1 MSVIDDFKSDK
12 NINLIFNAASKMIKD
27 KYSNVDTHDND
38 LINIIKRIIQSICS
52 DAILIKKIVKLMELN
67 KIALSKIKEHYD
79 DIINRQ
85 NEPEIIKTEEK
96 DESIK
101 YDSEQLLLKVLE
113 LEEKRSVANSLA
125 NLQKQQSEVKESKQ
139 ESYIQ
144 QSNPI
149 NFNVKILEKLEV
161 LSREKTKVIYKNIV
175 INSYN
180 RDWCNNPNR
189 NKLSFTINIDLLKN
203 NIKIDRLLL
212 PKLIK
217 YKTSFVTMTINN
229 NKHAQKIIFILKTS
243 SNENAWDIWENI
255 NSDNILLITAKNWHI
270 SFTDFLN
277 NDLDMGQD
285 NIDIIE
291 VEDNL
296 NNIYELTINNGDKM
310 QYDSFGVSLINKY
323 DNILI
328 KTNLGDN
335 IQGKVL
341 NINDNILSVYI
352 ENIEKKIL
360 MNSSLLNYKGQ
371 YTIMM
376 SYCPKL

>member
-27 KYSNVDTHDND
+27 KYSNVDANDND
-38 LINIIKRIIQSICS
+38 LINITKSIIKSICS

-79 DIINRQ
+79 GIINRQ

-96 DESIK
+96 DESMK

-229 NKHAQKIIFILKTS
+229 NKLSQKIIFVLQTS

-255 NSDNILLITAKNWHI
+255 NSDNILLITNKNWHI

-296 NNIYELTINNGDKM
+296 NNIYDLTINNGDKVK
-310 QYDSFGVSLINKY
+310 YDSFGVSLINKY

-376 SYCPKL
+376 SYCHKL

>member
-27 KYSNVDTHDND
+27 KYSNVDANDND
-38 LINIIKRIIQSICS
+38 LINITKSIIKSICS

-79 DIINRQ
+79 GIINRQ

-96 DESIK
+96 DESMK

-296 NNIYELTINNGDKM
+296 NNIYDLTINNGDKM
-310 QYDSFGVSLINKY
+310 KYDSFGVSLINKY

-341 NINDNILSVYI
+341 NIADNILSVYI

>member
-1 MSVIDDFKSDK
+1 M
-12 NINLIFNAASKMIKD
+12 
-27 KYSNVDTHDND
+27 
-38 LINIIKRIIQSICS
+38 
-52 DAILIKKIVKLMELN
+52 
-67 KIALSKIKEHYD
+67 
-79 DIINRQ
+79 
-85 NEPEIIKTEEK
+85 
-96 DESIK
+96 
-101 YDSEQLLLKVLE
+101 
-113 LEEKRSVANSLA
+113 
-125 NLQKQQSEVKESKQ
+125 
-139 ESYIQ
+139 Q

-149 NFNVKILEKLEV
+149 NFNLKILEKLEV
-161 LSREKTKVIYKNIV
+161 LSREKTKVSYKNIV

-180 RDWCNNPNR
+180 RDWCNSPNR

-243 SNENAWDIWENI
+243 SNENAWDIWENV

-296 NNIYELTINNGDKM
+296 NNIYDLTINNGDKM
-310 QYDSFGVSLINKY
+310 KYDSFGVSLINKY

-376 SYCPKL
+376 SYCHKL

>member
-27 KYSNVDTHDND
+27 KYSNVDTNDND
-38 LINIIKRIIQSICS
+38 LINIIKSIILSICS

-79 DIINRQ
+79 GIINRQ
-85 NEPEIIKTEEK
+85 NEPEIIKPEEK
-96 DESIK
+96 DESMK

-139 ESYIQ
+139 ESFVQ

-149 NFNVKILEKLEV
+149 DFNVKILEKLEV
-161 LSREKTKVIYKNIV
+161 LSREKTKVSYKNIV

-180 RDWCNNPNR
+180 RDWSNNPNR

-229 NKHAQKIIFILKTS
+229 NKQAQKIIFILKTS
-243 SNENAWDIWENI
+243 SNENAWDIWENV
-255 NSDNILLITAKNWHI
+255 NSDNMLLITNKNWHI

-291 VEDNL
+291 VNDNL
-296 NNIYELTINNGDKM
+296 NNIYDLTIDNGDKM
-310 QYDSFGVSLINKY
+310 KYDGFGVSLINKY

-328 KTNLGDN
+328 RNNLGDN

-341 NINDNILSVYI
+341 HINDNILSVYI

-376 SYCPKL
+376 SYCHKL

>member
-27 KYSNVDTHDND
+27 KYSNVDANDND
-38 LINIIKRIIQSICS
+38 LINITKSIIKSICS

-79 DIINRQ
+79 GIINRQ

-96 DESIK
+96 DESMK

-229 NKHAQKIIFILKTS
+229 NKHAQKIIFVLKTS

-296 NNIYELTINNGDKM
+296 NNIYDLTINNGDKM
-310 QYDSFGVSLINKY
+310 KYDSFGVSLINKY

-341 NINDNILSVYI
+341 NIADNILSVYI

>member
-139 ESYIQ
+139 ESFVQ

-149 NFNVKILEKLEV
+149 NFNLKILEKLEV

-180 RDWCNNPNR
+180 RDWCNSPNR

-296 NNIYELTINNGDKM
+296 NNIYDLTINNGDKM
-310 QYDSFGVSLINKY
+310 KYDSFGVSLINKY

>member
-27 KYSNVDTHDND
+27 KYSNVDANDND
-38 LINIIKRIIQSICS
+38 LINITKSIIKSICS

-79 DIINRQ
+79 GIINRQ

-96 DESIK
+96 DESMK

-229 NKHAQKIIFILKTS
+229 NKHAQKIIFVLKTS

-296 NNIYELTINNGDKM
+296 NNIYDLTINNGDKM
-310 QYDSFGVSLINKY
+310 KYDSFGVSLINKY

-341 NINDNILSVYI
+341 NIADNILSVYI

-376 SYCPKL
+376 SYCNKL

>member
-27 KYSNVDTHDND
+27 KYSNVDANDND
-38 LINIIKRIIQSICS
+38 LINITKSIIKSICS

-79 DIINRQ
+79 GIINRQ

-96 DESIK
+96 DESMK

-125 NLQKQQSEVKESKQ
+125 NLQKQQSEVKEPKQ
-139 ESYIQ
+139 ESFVQ

-149 NFNVKILEKLEV
+149 NFNLKILEKLEV
-161 LSREKTKVIYKNIV
+161 LSREKTKVSYKNIV

-180 RDWCNNPNR
+180 RDWCNSPNR

-229 NKHAQKIIFILKTS
+229 NKHAQKIIFVLKTS

-296 NNIYELTINNGDKM
+296 NNIYDLTINNGDKVK
-310 QYDSFGVSLINKY
+310 YDSFGVSLINKY

-341 NINDNILSVYI
+341 NIADNILSVYI

-376 SYCPKL
+376 SYCHKL

>member
-27 KYSNVDTHDND
+27 KYSNVDANDND
-38 LINIIKRIIQSICS
+38 LINITKSIIKSICS

-79 DIINRQ
+79 GIINRQ

-96 DESIK
+96 DESMK

-217 YKTSFVTMTINN
+217 YETSFVTMTINN

-296 NNIYELTINNGDKM
+296 NNIYDLTINNGDKVK
-310 QYDSFGVSLINKY
+310 YDSFGVSLINKY

-341 NINDNILSVYI
+341 NIADNILSVYI

>member
-27 KYSNVDTHDND
+27 KYSNVDANDND
-38 LINIIKRIIQSICS
+38 LINITKSIIKSICS

-79 DIINRQ
+79 GIINRQ

-96 DESIK
+96 DESMK

-296 NNIYELTINNGDKM
+296 NNIYDLTINNGDKVK
-310 QYDSFGVSLINKY
+310 YDSFGVSLINKY

-341 NINDNILSVYI
+341 NIADNILSVYI

-376 SYCPKL
+376 SYCNKL

>member
-12 NINLIFNAASKMIKD
+12 NIKLIFNAASKMIKD
-27 KYSNVDTHDND
+27 KYNNVDTRDNN
-38 LINIIKRIIQSICS
+38 LINIIKSIILSICS
-52 DAILIKKIVKLMELN
+52 DAILIKKVVKLMELN
-67 KIALSKIKEHYD
+67 KIALSKIKEYYD
-79 DIINRQ
+79 GIINRQ
-85 NEPEIIKTEEK
+85 NEPEIIKTEER
-96 DESIK
+96 DESLK

-113 LEEKRSVANSLA
+113 LEETRGVANSLA
-125 NLQKQQSEVKESKQ
+125 NLQKQKSEVKESKQ
-139 ESYIQ
+139 ESFVQ

-149 NFNVKILEKLEV
+149 NFNLKILEKLEV
-161 LSREKTKVIYKNIV
+161 LSREKTKISYKNIV

-180 RDWCNNPNR
+180 RDWSNNPNR
-189 NKLSFTINIDLLKN
+189 NKLLFTVNIDLLKN

-229 NKHAQKIIFILKTS
+229 NKLSQKIIFVLKTS
-243 SNENAWDIWENI
+243 SNESAWDIWENV
-255 NSDNILLITAKNWHI
+255 NSDNILLITNKNWHI

-291 VEDNL
+291 VNDNL
-296 NNIYELTINNGDKM
+296 NNIYDLTIDNGNKINF
-310 QYDSFGVSLINKY
+310 DSFGVSLINKY

-328 KTNLGDN
+328 RTNFGDN

-341 NINDNILSVYI
+341 HINDNILSVYI
-352 ENIEKKIL
+352 ENIEKKKL

-376 SYCPKL
+376 SYCQKL

>member
-27 KYSNVDTHDND
+27 KYSNVDANDND
-38 LINIIKRIIQSICS
+38 LINITKSIIKSICS

-79 DIINRQ
+79 GIINRQ

-96 DESIK
+96 DESMK

-125 NLQKQQSEVKESKQ
+125 NLQKQQSEVKESNQ

-149 NFNVKILEKLEV
+149 NFNVKILEKLEF

-203 NIKIDRLLL
+203 NIKIDRILL

-296 NNIYELTINNGDKM
+296 NNIYDLTINNGDKM
-310 QYDSFGVSLINKY
+310 KYDSFGVSLINKY

-341 NINDNILSVYI
+341 NIADNILRVYI

>member
-27 KYSNVDTHDND
+27 KYSNVDANDND
-38 LINIIKRIIQSICS
+38 LINITKSIIKSICS

-79 DIINRQ
+79 GIINRQ

-125 NLQKQQSEVKESKQ
+125 NLQKQQSEVKEPKQ
-139 ESYIQ
+139 ESSIQ

-149 NFNVKILEKLEV
+149 NFNLKILEKLEV
-161 LSREKTKVIYKNIV
+161 LSREKTKVSYKNIV

-180 RDWCNNPNR
+180 RDWCNSPNR

-229 NKHAQKIIFILKTS
+229 NKLSQKIIFVLQTS

-255 NSDNILLITAKNWHI
+255 NSDNILLITNKNWHI

-291 VEDNL
+291 VNDNL
-296 NNIYELTINNGDKM
+296 NNIYDLTINNGDKM
-310 QYDSFGVSLINKY
+310 KYDSFGVSLINKY

-341 NINDNILSVYI
+341 NIADNILSVYI

-376 SYCPKL
+376 SYCHKL

>member
-27 KYSNVDTHDND
+27 KYSNVNTVDND
-38 LINIIKRIIQSICS
+38 IISIIKSIILSICS
-52 DAILIKKIVKLMELN
+52 DAILIKNIVKLMELN
-67 KIALSKIKEHYD
+67 KIALSKIKEHFD
-79 DIINRQ
+79 NIINRQ

-96 DESIK
+96 DESMK

-113 LEEKRSVANSLA
+113 LEEKRSVANSIA
-125 NLQKQQSEVKESKQ
+125 NLQKQQSDVKESKQ
-139 ESYIQ
+139 ESSIQ

-149 NFNVKILEKLEV
+149 NFNVKILERLEV
-161 LSREKTKVIYKNIV
+161 LSREKTKISYKNIV

-180 RDWCNNPNR
+180 RDWYNKPDR
-189 NKLSFTINIDLLKN
+189 NKLSFTINIDLQKN
-203 NIKIDRLLL
+203 NIKVDSLLL
-212 PKLIK
+212 PKFIK
-217 YKTSFVTMTINN
+217 FKTSYITMTINN
-229 NKHAQKIIFILKTS
+229 NKLAQKNIFVLKRS
-243 SNENAWDIWENI
+243 SNENAWDIWGNI
-255 NSDNILLITAKNWHI
+255 NSDNILLITNKNWHI
-270 SFTDFLN
+270 GFTDFLN

-291 VEDNL
+291 VNDNL
-296 NNIYELTINNGDKM
+296 NNCYDLTIDNGNKIK
-310 QYDSFGVSLINKY
+310 YDSFGVSLINKY

-341 NINDNILSVYI
+341 HINDNILSVYI

-376 SYCPKL
+376 SYTQKL

>member
-27 KYSNVDTHDND
+27 KYSNVDTNDND
-38 LINIIKRIIQSICS
+38 LINIIKSIILSICS
-52 DAILIKKIVKLMELN
+52 DAILIKKVVKLMELN

-79 DIINRQ
+79 GIINRQ

-96 DESIK
+96 DESMK

-139 ESYIQ
+139 ESFMQ

-149 NFNVKILEKLEV
+149 DFNVKILERLEV
-161 LSREKTKVIYKNIV
+161 LSREKTKISYKNIV

-229 NKHAQKIIFILKTS
+229 NKQAQKIIFILKTS
-243 SNENAWDIWENI
+243 SNENAWDIWENV
-255 NSDNILLITAKNWHI
+255 NSDNILLITNKNWHI

-291 VEDNL
+291 VNDNL
-296 NNIYELTINNGDKM
+296 NNIYDLTIDNGDKM
-310 QYDSFGVSLINKY
+310 KYDGFGVSLINKY

-328 KTNLGDN
+328 RNNLGDN

-341 NINDNILSVYI
+341 HINDNILSVYI

-360 MNSSLLNYKGQ
+360 MNSALLNYKGQ

-376 SYCPKL
+376 SYCQKL

>member
-27 KYSNVDTHDND
+27 KYSNVDANDND
-38 LINIIKRIIQSICS
+38 LINITKSIIKSICS

-125 NLQKQQSEVKESKQ
+125 NLQKQQSEVKEPKQ
-139 ESYIQ
+139 ESFVQ

-149 NFNVKILEKLEV
+149 NFNLKILEKLEV
-161 LSREKTKVIYKNIV
+161 LSREKTKVSYKNIV

-180 RDWCNNPNR
+180 RDWCNSPNR

-229 NKHAQKIIFILKTS
+229 NKLSQKIIFVLQTS

-255 NSDNILLITAKNWHI
+255 NSDNILLITNKNWHI

>member
-27 KYSNVDTHDND
+27 KYSNVDANDND
-38 LINIIKRIIQSICS
+38 LINITKSIIKSICS

-79 DIINRQ
+79 GIINRQ

-96 DESIK
+96 DESMK

-229 NKHAQKIIFILKTS
+229 NKHAQKIIFVLKTS

-296 NNIYELTINNGDKM
+296 NNIYDLTINNGDKVK
-310 QYDSFGVSLINKY
+310 YDSFGVSLINKY

-341 NINDNILSVYI
+341 NIADNILSVYI

-376 SYCPKL
+376 SYCNKL

>member
-38 LINIIKRIIQSICS
+38 LINIIKSIILSICS

-79 DIINRQ
+79 GIINMQ

-96 DESIK
+96 DESMK

-125 NLQKQQSEVKESKQ
+125 NLQKQQSEVKEPKQ
-139 ESYIQ
+139 ESFVQ

-161 LSREKTKVIYKNIV
+161 LSREKTKISYKNIV

-229 NKHAQKIIFILKTS
+229 NKHAQKIIFVLKTS
-243 SNENAWDIWENI
+243 SNENAWDIWENV
-255 NSDNILLITAKNWHI
+255 NSDNILLITNKNWHI

-291 VEDNL
+291 VNDNL
-296 NNIYELTINNGDKM
+296 NNIYDLTIDNGDKM
-310 QYDSFGVSLINKY
+310 KYDGFGVSLINKY

-341 NINDNILSVYI
+341 HINDNILSVYI

-376 SYCPKL
+376 SYCQKL

>member
-38 LINIIKRIIQSICS
+38 LNNIIKSIILSICS

-85 NEPEIIKTEEK
+85 NEPEIIKTEER
-96 DESIK
+96 DESLK

-113 LEEKRSVANSLA
+113 LEEKRGVANSLA
-125 NLQKQQSEVKESKQ
+125 NLQKQQSEIKESKQ
-139 ESYIQ
+139 ESFVQ

-149 NFNVKILEKLEV
+149 NFNLKILEKLEV
-161 LSREKTKVIYKNIV
+161 LSREKTKVSYKNIV

-217 YKTSFVTMTINN
+217 YKTAFITMTINN
-229 NKHAQKIIFILKTS
+229 NKPSQKIIFILKTS

-255 NSDNILLITAKNWHI
+255 NSDNMLLINTKNWHI

-291 VEDNL
+291 VDDNL
-296 NNIYELTINNGDKM
+296 NNIYDLTIDNGNKIK
-310 QYDSFGVSLINKY
+310 YDSFGVSLINKY

-328 KTNLGDN
+328 RTNFGDN

-341 NINDNILSVYI
+341 HINDNILSVYI
-352 ENIEKKIL
+352 KNIEKKKL

-376 SYCPKL
+376 SYCQKL

>member
-12 NINLIFNAASKMIKD
+12 NINLIFNAASKMLKD
-27 KYSNVDTHDND
+27 KYSNVDTHEND
-38 LINIIKRIIQSICS
+38 LINIIKSIILSICS
-52 DAILIKKIVKLMELN
+52 DAILIKKVVKLMELN

-79 DIINRQ
+79 CIINMQ

-96 DESIK
+96 DESMK

-125 NLQKQQSEVKESKQ
+125 NLQKQQSEVKEHKQ
-139 ESYIQ
+139 ESFVQ

-149 NFNVKILEKLEV
+149 NFNVKILERLEV
-161 LSREKTKVIYKNIV
+161 LSREKTKVSYKNIV

-203 NIKIDRLLL
+203 NIKMDRLLL

-277 NDLDMGQD
+277 NVLDMGQD

-291 VEDNL
+291 IDDNL
-296 NNIYELTINNGDKM
+296 NNIYDLTINNGDKM
-310 QYDSFGVSLINKY
+310 KYDSFGVSLINKY

-341 NINDNILSVYI
+341 NIADNILRVYI
-352 ENIEKKIL
+352 ENIEKKLL

>member
-27 KYSNVDTHDND
+27 KYSNVDANDND
-38 LINIIKRIIQSICS
+38 LINITKSIIKSICS

-79 DIINRQ
+79 GIINRQ

-96 DESIK
+96 DESMK

-229 NKHAQKIIFILKTS
+229 NKHAQKIIFVLKTS

-296 NNIYELTINNGDKM
+296 NNIYDLTINNGDKM
-310 QYDSFGVSLINKY
+310 KYDSFGVSLINKY

-376 SYCPKL
+376 SYCNKL

>member
-27 KYSNVDTHDND
+27 KYSNVDANDND
-38 LINIIKRIIQSICS
+38 LINITKSIIKSICS

-79 DIINRQ
+79 GIINRQ

-125 NLQKQQSEVKESKQ
+125 NLQKQQSEVKEPKQ
-139 ESYIQ
+139 ESSIQ

-149 NFNVKILEKLEV
+149 NFNLKILEKLEV
-161 LSREKTKVIYKNIV
+161 LSREKTKVSYKNIV

-180 RDWCNNPNR
+180 RDWCNSPNR

-341 NINDNILSVYI
+341 NIADNILSVYI

>member
-125 NLQKQQSEVKESKQ
+125 NLQKQQSEVKEPKQ
-139 ESYIQ
+139 ESFVQ

-149 NFNVKILEKLEV
+149 NFNLKILEKLEV
-161 LSREKTKVIYKNIV
+161 LSREKTKVSYKNIV

-180 RDWCNNPNR
+180 RDWCNSPNR

-229 NKHAQKIIFILKTS
+229 NKLSQKIIFVLQTS

-255 NSDNILLITAKNWHI
+255 NSDNILLITNKNWHI

-296 NNIYELTINNGDKM
+296 NNIYDLTINNGDKM
-310 QYDSFGVSLINKY
+310 KYDSFGVSLINKY

-341 NINDNILSVYI
+341 NIADNILSVYI

-376 SYCPKL
+376 SYCHKL

>member
-12 NINLIFNAASKMIKD
+12 NINLIFTAASKMIID

-38 LINIIKRIIQSICS
+38 LINIIKSIIQSICS

-79 DIINRQ
+79 GIINRQ
-85 NEPEIIKTEEK
+85 YEPEIIKTEDK
-96 DESIK
+96 DESMK

-113 LEEKRSVANSLA
+113 LEEKRSVTNSIA
-125 NLQKQQSEVKESKQ
+125 NLQKQQSDVKESKQ
-139 ESYIQ
+139 ESVVQ

-149 NFNVKILEKLEV
+149 NFNLKILEKLEV
-161 LSREKTKVIYKNIV
+161 LSREKTKVSCKNIV

-180 RDWCNNPNR
+180 RDWCNSPNR

-203 NIKIDRLLL
+203 NIKIERLLL
-212 PKLIK
+212 PKSIK
-217 YKTSFVTMTINN
+217 YKTSFITITINN
-229 NKHAQKIIFILKTS
+229 NKLSQKIIFVLKTS

-255 NSDNILLITAKNWHI
+255 NSDNILLITTKNWHI

-291 VEDNL
+291 VDENPD
-296 NNIYELTINNGDKM
+296 NIYDLTIDNGNKM
-310 QYDSFGVSLINKY
+310 KFDSFGVSLINKY

-341 NINDNILSVYI
+341 HINDNILSVYI

-371 YTIMM
+371 YTILM
-376 SYCPKL
+376 SYFHKL

>member
-125 NLQKQQSEVKESKQ
+125 NLQKQQSEVKEPKQ
-139 ESYIQ
+139 ESFVQ

-149 NFNVKILEKLEV
+149 NFNLKILEKLEV
-161 LSREKTKVIYKNIV
+161 LSREKTKVSYKNIV

-180 RDWCNNPNR
+180 RDWCNSPNR

-341 NINDNILSVYI
+341 NIADNILSVYI

-376 SYCPKL
+376 SYCHKL

>member
-27 KYSNVDTHDND
+27 KYSNVNTVDND
-38 LINIIKRIIQSICS
+38 IISIIKSIILSICS
-52 DAILIKKIVKLMELN
+52 DAILIKNIVKLMELN
-67 KIALSKIKEHYD
+67 KIALSKIKEHFD
-79 DIINRQ
+79 NIINRQ

-96 DESIK
+96 DESMK

-113 LEEKRSVANSLA
+113 LEEKRSVANSIA
-125 NLQKQQSEVKESKQ
+125 NLQKQQSDVKESKQ
-139 ESYIQ
+139 ESSIQ

-149 NFNVKILEKLEV
+149 NFNVKILERLEV
-161 LSREKTKVIYKNIV
+161 LSREKTKISYKNIV

-180 RDWCNNPNR
+180 RDWCNSPNR
-189 NKLSFTINIDLLKN
+189 NKLSFTINIDLQKN
-203 NIKIDRLLL
+203 NIKVDSLLL
-212 PKLIK
+212 PKFIK
-217 YKTSFVTMTINN
+217 FKTSYITMTINN
-229 NKHAQKIIFILKTS
+229 NKLSQKIIFVLKRS

-270 SFTDFLN
+270 GFTDFLN

-291 VEDNL
+291 VNDNL
-296 NNIYELTINNGDKM
+296 NNCYDLTIDNGNKM
-310 QYDSFGVSLINKY
+310 KFDSFGVSLINKY

-341 NINDNILSVYI
+341 HINDNILSVYI

-376 SYCPKL
+376 SYTQKL

>member
-27 KYSNVDTHDND
+27 KYSNVDANDND
-38 LINIIKRIIQSICS
+38 LINITKSIIKSICS

-79 DIINRQ
+79 GIINRQ

-96 DESIK
+96 DESMK

-296 NNIYELTINNGDKM
+296 NNIYDLTINNGDKVK
-310 QYDSFGVSLINKY
+310 YDSFGVSLINKY

-341 NINDNILSVYI
+341 NIADNILSVYI

>member
-27 KYSNVDTHDND
+27 KYSNVDADDND
-38 LINIIKRIIQSICS
+38 LINISKSIIKSICS

-79 DIINRQ
+79 GIINRQ

-96 DESIK
+96 DESMK
-101 YDSEQLLLKVLE
+101 YDSEQLLLKVLK

-161 LSREKTKVIYKNIV
+161 LSREKTKVICKNIV

-180 RDWCNNPNR
+180 RDWSNNPDR

-291 VEDNL
+291 IDDNL
-296 NNIYELTINNGDKM
+296 NNIYDLTINNGDKM
-310 QYDSFGVSLINKY
+310 KYDSFGVSLINKY

-341 NINDNILSVYI
+341 NIADNILRVYI

>member
-125 NLQKQQSEVKESKQ
+125 NLQKQQSEVKEPKQ
-139 ESYIQ
+139 ESFVQ

-149 NFNVKILEKLEV
+149 NFNLKILEKLEV
-161 LSREKTKVIYKNIV
+161 LSREKTKVSYKNIV

-180 RDWCNNPNR
+180 RDWCNSPNR

-229 NKHAQKIIFILKTS
+229 NKHAQKIIFVLKTS

-376 SYCPKL
+376 SYCHKL

>member
-38 LINIIKRIIQSICS
+38 LINIIKSIIKSICS

-67 KIALSKIKEHYD
+67 KIALSKIKEHFD
-79 DIINRQ
+79 NIINRQ

-96 DESIK
+96 DESMK

-113 LEEKRSVANSLA
+113 LEEKRSVANSIA

-139 ESYIQ
+139 ESSIQ

-149 NFNVKILEKLEV
+149 NFNVKILERLEV
-161 LSREKTKVIYKNIV
+161 LSREKTKISYKNIV

-180 RDWCNNPNR
+180 RDWCNSPNR

-203 NIKIDRLLL
+203 NIKVDSLLL
-212 PKLIK
+212 PKFIK
-217 YKTSFVTMTINN
+217 FKTSYITMTINN
-229 NKHAQKIIFILKTS
+229 NKLSQKIIFILKTS

-255 NSDNILLITAKNWHI
+255 NSDNILLITNKNWHI

-291 VEDNL
+291 VNDNL
-296 NNIYELTINNGDKM
+296 NNCYDLTIDNGNKIK
-310 QYDSFGVSLINKY
+310 YDSFGVSLINKY

-341 NINDNILSVYI
+341 HINDNILSVYI

-376 SYCPKL
+376 SYTQKL

>member
-27 KYSNVDTHDND
+27 KYSNVDANDND
-38 LINIIKRIIQSICS
+38 LINITKSIIKSICS

-79 DIINRQ
+79 GIINRQ

-96 DESIK
+96 DESMK

-139 ESYIQ
+139 ESFVQ

-229 NKHAQKIIFILKTS
+229 NKHAQKIIFVLKTS

-296 NNIYELTINNGDKM
+296 NNIYDLTINNGDKM
-310 QYDSFGVSLINKY
+310 KYDSFGVSLINKY

-341 NINDNILSVYI
+341 NIADNILSVYI

>member
-27 KYSNVDTHDND
+27 KYSNVDANDND
-38 LINIIKRIIQSICS
+38 LINITKSIIKSICS

-79 DIINRQ
+79 GIINRQ

-125 NLQKQQSEVKESKQ
+125 NLQKQQSEVKESNQ

-180 RDWCNNPNR
+180 RDWCNSPNR

-341 NINDNILSVYI
+341 NIADNILSVYI

-376 SYCPKL
+376 SYCHKL

>member
-27 KYSNVDTHDND
+27 KYSNVDTHNND
-38 LINIIKRIIQSICS
+38 LINIIKSIILSICS

-79 DIINRQ
+79 GIINMQ

-139 ESYIQ
+139 ESFVQ

-161 LSREKTKVIYKNIV
+161 LSREKTKISYKNIV

-229 NKHAQKIIFILKTS
+229 NKHAQKIIFVLKTS
-243 SNENAWDIWENI
+243 SNENAWDIWENV
-255 NSDNILLITAKNWHI
+255 NSDNILLITNKNWHI

-291 VEDNL
+291 VNDNL
-296 NNIYELTINNGDKM
+296 NNIYDLTIDNGDKM
-310 QYDSFGVSLINKY
+310 KYDGFGVSLINKY

-341 NINDNILSVYI
+341 HINDNILSVYI

-376 SYCPKL
+376 SYCQKL

>member
-125 NLQKQQSEVKESKQ
+125 NLQKQQSEVKEPKQ
-139 ESYIQ
+139 ESFVQ

-149 NFNVKILEKLEV
+149 NFNLKILEKLEV
-161 LSREKTKVIYKNIV
+161 LSREKTKVSYKNIV

-180 RDWCNNPNR
+180 RDWCNSPNR

-229 NKHAQKIIFILKTS
+229 NKHAQKIIFVLKTS

-296 NNIYELTINNGDKM
+296 NNIYDLTINNGDKVK
-310 QYDSFGVSLINKY
+310 YDSFGVSLINKY

-341 NINDNILSVYI
+341 NIADNILSVYI

>member
-38 LINIIKRIIQSICS
+38 LINIIKSIILSICS

-79 DIINRQ
+79 GIINMQ

-139 ESYIQ
+139 ESFVQ

-161 LSREKTKVIYKNIV
+161 LSREKTKISYKNIV

-229 NKHAQKIIFILKTS
+229 NKHAQKIIFVLKTS
-243 SNENAWDIWENI
+243 SNENAWDIWENV
-255 NSDNILLITAKNWHI
+255 NSDNILLITNKNWHI

-291 VEDNL
+291 VNDNL
-296 NNIYELTINNGDKM
+296 NNIYDLTIDNGDKM
-310 QYDSFGVSLINKY
+310 KYDGFGVSLINKY

-341 NINDNILSVYI
+341 HINDNILSVYI

-376 SYCPKL
+376 SYCQKL